1 MWSPQWS
8 NIFVRSIVYTPSFQN
23 LFNCNETPCFS
34 LTLVRSTIL
43 CYQLF
48 STCFLDMVFLHMP
61 CYSLELLDC
70 LGKEKRRRPCLAK
83 RISGAGWPGTRVF
96 HYPFILLK
104 LTKLSVLQK
113 RHTLLQLLTMFILFG
128 SFVFSWPQIV
138 VVWVYF
144 FISWLIG
151 LVFGCLSAFV
161 LWCNN
166 PDNTQ
171 LVNLYGPK
179 RHLLQRARWRS
190 HHHILLPCK

>member
-70 LGKEKRRRPCLAK
+70 LGKEKGGPSMFGQKDFRSRV
-83 RISGAGWPGTRVF
+83 TRDQGVSLPF
-96 HYPFILLK
+96 HTYEINQTFCPSETSYTAAASDDVHPL
-104 LTKLSVLQK
+104 
-113 RHTLLQLLTMFILFG
+113 R
-128 SFVFSWPQIV
+128 
-138 VVWVYF
+138 
-144 FISWLIG
+144 
-151 LVFGCLSAFV
+151 
-161 LWCNN
+161 
-166 PDNTQ
+166 
-171 LVNLYGPK
+171 
-179 RHLLQRARWRS
+179 
-190 HHHILLPCK
+190 